1 MMGGPPPPPVRSKI
15 SPGKFS
21 GNGVDHHQLHAVE
34 RTNGDGPDNGL
45 EHGKW
50 EYMGFGIWE
59 NKDGEENDGVGG
71 HQVASKDIHVTST
84 TRTTMTR

>member
-1 MMGGPPPPPVRSKI
+1 MMGGAPPPPVRSKV

-21 GNGVDHHQLHAVE
+21 GSGVDHHQLHAVE
-34 RTNGDGPDNGL
+34 RTNGGENGGGPDNGL

-59 NKDGEENDGVGG
+59 SKDGEEGE
-71 HQVASKDIHVTST
+71 QVASKDIHVTST
-84 TRTTMTR
+84 TRTTTSR